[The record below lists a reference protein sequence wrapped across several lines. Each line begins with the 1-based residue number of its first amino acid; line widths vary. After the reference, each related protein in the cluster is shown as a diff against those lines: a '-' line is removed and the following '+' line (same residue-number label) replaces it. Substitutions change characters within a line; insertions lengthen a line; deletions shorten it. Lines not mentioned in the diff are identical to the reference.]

1 MASAAKHRILVVDDE
16 TTFIR
21 MVKLNL
27 EGTGR
32 FEVLGEANGLQAART
47 AQTFKPDLILLDV
60 VMPDADGGDVAK
72 KLREDPLLKDVPI
85 VFLTA
90 TVSREDSAQELR
102 RIGEYLYLAKPIPLE
117 ELLACIERHLK

>member
-32 FEVLGEANGLQAART
+32 FEVLGEANGLQAVRT

-72 KLREDPLLKDVPI
+72 KLRADPLLKDVPI
-85 VFLTA
+85 IFLTA
-90 TVSREDSAQELR
+90 TVSREDAGQELR
-102 RIGEYLYLAKPIPLE
+102 RIGDYLYLAKPIPLE
-117 ELLACIERHLK
+117 ELLACIERNLK